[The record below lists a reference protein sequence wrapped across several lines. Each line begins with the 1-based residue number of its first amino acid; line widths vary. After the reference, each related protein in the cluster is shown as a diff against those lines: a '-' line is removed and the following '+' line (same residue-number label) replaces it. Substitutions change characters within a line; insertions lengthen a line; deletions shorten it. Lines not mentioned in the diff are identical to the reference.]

1 MRIDHGA
8 LIIIA
13 IALLPLGCLSKIEVT
28 ESPAKPVAREFLQ
41 AVSQSDIETAW
52 SLVAPSQKKTLTIA
66 KFKAACVRLLRK
78 ANLDQPSIQIKAC
91 ADKDG
96 KAIAHAAWVK
106 GSKRFRI
113 DIELWYQDE
122 TWVVH
127 LGRDFF

>member
-1 MRIDHGA
+1 MHIDQGA

-13 IALLPLGCLSKIEVT
+13 IILVPFGCSSKIEIK

-41 AVSQSDIETAW
+41 AVSQSDIDAAW
-52 SLVAPSQKKTLTIA
+52 NMVNPAQKKMLTIER
-66 KFKAACVRLLRK
+66 FKAACKRLLKK
-78 ANLDQPSIQIKAC
+78 ANLDQPTVQIKAC
-91 ADKDG
+91 TDKDG
-96 KAIAHAAWVK
+96 KAIAHAALAK

-113 DIELWYQDE
+113 DIELWYQNE

>member
-1 MRIDHGA
+1 MHIDQGA

-13 IALLPLGCLSKIEVT
+13 IILVPFGCSSKIEIK

-41 AVSQSDIETAW
+41 AVSQSDIDAAW
-52 SLVAPSQKKTLTIA
+52 NLVDPAQKKILTIE
-66 KFKAACVRLLRK
+66 KFKAACKRLLKK
-78 ANLDQPSIQIKAC
+78 ANLDQPTVQIKAC
-91 ADKDG
+91 TDKDG
-96 KAIAHAAWVK
+96 KAIAHAALAK

-113 DIELWYQDE
+113 DIELWYQNE

>member
-1 MRIDHGA
+1 MHIDQGA

-13 IALLPLGCLSKIEVT
+13 ITLMPFGCSSKIEIK

-41 AVSQSDIETAW
+41 AVSQSDIDAAW
-52 SLVAPSQKKTLTIA
+52 NLVDPAQKKILTIE
-66 KFKAACVRLLRK
+66 KFKAACKRLLKK
-78 ANLDQPSIQIKAC
+78 ANLDQPAVQIKAC
-91 ADKDG
+91 TDKDG
-96 KAIAHAAWVK
+96 KAIAHAALVK

-113 DIELWYQDE
+113 DIELWYQNE